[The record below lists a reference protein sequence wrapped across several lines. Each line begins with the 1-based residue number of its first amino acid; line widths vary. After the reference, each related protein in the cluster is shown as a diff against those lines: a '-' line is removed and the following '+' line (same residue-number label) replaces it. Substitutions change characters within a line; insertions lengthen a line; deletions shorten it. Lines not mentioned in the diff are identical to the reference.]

1 MTRLVAIAV
10 VVLAGCATT
19 QGETVTGSSAG
30 DQAAVGAGI
39 GAVVGYALCKAMG
52 GSDVA
57 CRNSALVGAAAG
69 GYVGWQRGK
78 QQDLA
83 EARALEQELRQA
95 RLPVTTT
102 TALARRVDDAGQ
114 PRTMEAWAA
123 TDVQLPPMLLAARD
137 PQLQQT
143 MRKVGEFAAKR
154 SEPMIIIVRADPG
167 DQNAV
172 VAWINQGIASVPGGQ
187 RPQIRSLTRGPGES
201 PQVFVGPVDRS
212 QFALA

>member
-1 MTRLVAIAV
+1 MRRLVAIAV
-10 VVLAGCATT
+10 VVLAGCATPR
-19 QGETVTGSSAG
+19 GGSVTGSNAG

-39 GAVVGYALCKAMG
+39 GAVAGYALCKAMG
-52 GSDVA
+52 RSDVA
-57 CRNSALVGAAAG
+57 CRHLALAGAAAG
-69 GYVGWQRGK
+69 GYLGWQRGK

-95 RLPVTTT
+95 RLPVRTT
-102 TALARRVDDAGQ
+102 TASARRLDDAGQ

-154 SEPMIIIVRADPG
+154 SEPTVIIVRADPS
-167 DQNAV
+167 DQNEV
-172 VAWINQGIASVPGGQ
+172 VAWINQGLASVPGGQ
-187 RPQIRSLTRGPGES
+187 RPQIRALARGPGES
-201 PQVFVGPVDRS
+201 PQVTVGPADRR